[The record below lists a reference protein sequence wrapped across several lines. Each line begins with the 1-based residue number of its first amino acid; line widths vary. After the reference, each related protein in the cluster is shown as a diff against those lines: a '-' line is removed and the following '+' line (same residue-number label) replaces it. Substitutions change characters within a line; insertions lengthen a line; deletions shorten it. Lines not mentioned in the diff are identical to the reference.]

1 VKTHFIC
8 DLQDGQGVATLFLV
22 REKEVRTS
30 SRSGK
35 SWLEL
40 DLVDRTGRISAKM
53 WDNFAVIAVTFERD
67 DVVHV
72 RGRVKLYNGQK
83 ELMLEQIIPAVE
95 RDYDLAD
102 FLAHTK
108 YDVEKLYADLRAA
121 VAAMKNPWLQRLL
134 TSVVEDPEI
143 SPKLKRAPAAMTM
156 HHAFMGG
163 LLEHVVSLMGLAR
176 GVADHYREL
185 DADLLLAGIVLH
197 DIGKIDELCY
207 GRGIDYTTQ
216 GRLLGHITIGAA
228 LVREKI
234 RAFPNFP
241 PELAM
246 LVEHLILSHHGS
258 YEFGSPSLPQTRE
271 AVALHFLD
279 DMDSKMGAIRATLD
293 SSEGNADWTAR
304 NPSLRRSLLRSE
316 KFYTGGDPKACSD
329 PNVEYDAARSGEASQ
344 DSPEHAV
351 PKPVQD
357 PAARNAAASGGQS
370 GTSPQTTFTGFH
382 PPSAPDKKN
391 NESA

>member
-1 VKTHFIC
+1 MKTHYIC
-8 DLQDGQGVATLFLV
+8 DLQDGQGIATLFLV
-22 REKEVRTS
+22 REKEIRTS

-121 VAAMKNPWLQRLL
+121 MAAMRDPWLKRLL
-134 TSVVEDPEI
+134 TSIVDDPEI
-143 SPKLKRAPAAMTM
+143 APKLMRAPAAMTM
-156 HHAFMGG
+156 HHAFIGG
-163 LLEHVVSLMGLAR
+163 LLEHIVGLVGLGRAVVE
-176 GVADHYREL
+176 HYREL
-185 DADLLLAGIVLH
+185 DADLLLTGIVLH

-216 GRLLGHITIGAA
+216 GRLLGHISIGAA
-228 LVREKI
+228 MVREKI
-234 RAFPNFP
+234 RAIPNFP
-241 PELAM
+241 AQLAM

-293 SSEGNADWTAR
+293 SAEGNAGWTAR
-304 NPSLRRSLLRSE
+304 NPSLRRSLLRSDR
-316 KFYTGGDPKACSD
+316 FYTGGDPDTCAD
-329 PNVEYDAARSGEASQ
+329 PNVAYDAPSPAGASQGGPEPSAQTPASGAVARTAAVSGERS
-344 DSPEHAV
+344 E
-351 PKPVQD
+351 
-357 PAARNAAASGGQS
+357 
-370 GTSPQTTFTGFH
+370 TSPQTTFTGFA
-382 PPSAPDKKN
+382 PRPAPDKKN

>member
-1 VKTHFIC
+1 VKTHYIC
-8 DLQDGQGVATLFLV
+8 DLQDGQGIATLFLV
-22 REKEVRTS
+22 REKEIRTS

-121 VAAMKNPWLQRLL
+121 IAAMKNPWLKRLL
-134 TSVVEDPEI
+134 ASVVDDPEI
-143 SPKLKRAPAAMTM
+143 APKLKRAPAAMTM
-156 HHAFMGG
+156 HHAFIGG
-163 LLEHVVSLMGLAR
+163 LLEHIVSLIGLGRA
-176 GVADHYREL
+176 VAEHYREL

-228 LVREKI
+228 MVRERI
-234 RAFPNFP
+234 RAIPNFP
-241 PELAM
+241 AQLAI

-293 SSEGNADWTAR
+293 SAEGNADWTAR
-304 NPSLRRSLLRSE
+304 NPSLRRSLLRTE
-316 KFYTGGDPKACSD
+316 KFYIGGDPAACAD
-329 PNVEYDAARSGEASQ
+329 PNVAYDAASSAGASRGGPEASA
-344 DSPEHAV
+344 E
-351 PKPVQD
+351 KPAPGTVAR
-357 PAARNAAASGGQS
+357 AAEVFGEQS
-370 GTSPQTTFTGFH
+370 ETSPQTTFTGFA
-382 PPSAPDKKN
+382 PRPAPDKKN
-391 NESA
+391 NEPA

>member
-1 VKTHFIC
+1 MKTHYIC
-8 DLQDGQGVATLFLV
+8 DLQDGQGIATLFLV
-22 REKEVRTS
+22 REKEIRTS

-108 YDVEKLYADLRAA
+108 YEVEKLYADLRDAI
-121 VAAMKNPWLQRLL
+121 AAMKDPWLKRLL
-134 TSVVEDPEI
+134 TSIMDDPEI
-143 SPKLKRAPAAMTM
+143 AQKLKRAPAAMTM
-156 HHAFMGG
+156 HHAFIGG
-163 LLEHVVSLMGLAR
+163 LLEHIVSLIGLGRA
-176 GVADHYREL
+176 VAEHYREL
-185 DADLLLAGIVLH
+185 DADLLLTGIVLH
-197 DIGKIDELCY
+197 DIGKVDELCY

-228 LVREKI
+228 MVRERI
-234 RAFPNFP
+234 RAIPNFP
-241 PELAM
+241 AQLAM

-271 AVALHFLD
+271 AVTLHFLD
-279 DMDSKMGAIRATLD
+279 DIDSKMGAIRATLD
-293 SSEGNADWTAR
+293 SAEGNADWTAR
-304 NPSLRRSLLRSE
+304 NPSLRRSLLRTE
-316 KFYTGGDPKACSD
+316 KFYTGGDPTACAD
-329 PNVEYDAARSGEASQ
+329 PNVAYDASSPAGASQ
-344 DSPEHAV
+344 GSLEPSAQT
-351 PKPVQD
+351 P
-357 PAARNAAASGGQS
+357 ASGTVARTAAVFGERS
-370 GTSPQTTFTGFH
+370 ETSPQTTFTGFA
-382 PPSAPDKKN
+382 PRPAPDKKN

>member
-1 VKTHFIC
+1 MKTHYIC

-108 YDVEKLYADLRAA
+108 YDVEKLYADSRAA

-134 TSVVEDPEI
+134 TSVLDDPEI

-156 HHAFMGG
+156 HHAFIGG
-163 LLEHVVSLMGLAR
+163 LLEHIVSLVGLGRA
-176 GVADHYREL
+176 VTNHYGEL
-185 DADLLLAGIVLH
+185 DADLLLTGIVLH

-234 RAFPNFP
+234 RAIPGFPAQ
-241 PELAM
+241 LGI

-279 DMDSKMGAIRATLD
+279 DMDSKMGAIRTTFD
-293 SSEGNADWTAR
+293 SAEGNADWTAR
-304 NPSLRRSLLRSE
+304 NPALRRSLLRTE
-316 KFYTGGDPKACSD
+316 KFYTDADPKACSD
-329 PNVEYDAARSGEASQ
+329 PNVEYDAVRSGEASPGRPEQPAAKPAQ
-344 DSPEHAV
+344 DL
-351 PKPVQD
+351 
-357 PAARNAAASGGQS
+357 AARNAAASGDQAGR
-370 GTSPQTTFTGFH
+370 SPQSIFSGFS
-382 PPSAPDKKN
+382 PPPAPDKKKD
-391 NESA
+391 ESA